1 MRKLLLLL
9 AAVLV
14 LCAFV
19 SCKPEPHVHKWNDG
33 EITVAN
39 CYHRKGS
46 VKLTCS
52 DCGES
57 IDVAIAKAAE
67 QLGDEEGLC
76 PICGA
81 YSGVYTEEYAI
92 GSTGP
97 GGGFVFYDVD
107 ADNTQEDPDGDDNLK
122 SSVCGWR
129 YLEISSTILDTA
141 THINCYSTKDPND
154 PASFDES
161 PSHFL
166 IPDPLVTGA
175 AIGDGKAN
183 TETFYGLFTQGY
195 LYSPNWQSAVA
206 KQTAQNSVFALVK
219 ASQEGGKSDW
229 FIPSVGEL
237 IAANSAGFTFEMPNF
252 GIWSST
258 RMTNENTNR
267 TMKNGASSTDN
278 QGPNSR
284 WYKIRQF

>member
-1 MRKLLLLL
+1 MKK
-9 AAVLV
+9 VLV
-14 LCAFV
+14 MFIALVVLFAMV
-19 SCKPEPHVHKWNDG
+19 SCKDEPHVHSWDEGTDNGNGKYVYKCSGCDETKSEYMTF
-33 EITVAN
+33 EI
-39 CYHRKGS
+39 
-46 VKLTCS
+46 
-52 DCGES
+52 
-57 IDVAIAKAAE
+57 
-67 QLGDEEGLC
+67 GDE
-76 PICGA
+76 
-81 YSGVYTEEYAI
+81 
-92 GSTGP
+92 GP
-97 GGGFVFYDVD
+97 GGGFVFYDCD
-107 ADNTQEDPDGDDNLK
+107 ADNTQEDPDGADNLK

-141 THINCYSTKDPND
+141 THVNCYSTKDPND
-154 PASFDES
+154 PASFDDS